1 MKSVMPLY
9 LAAAMAIA
17 STALNASDID
27 LEIDIEIEIEIAS
40 HPEINDEQQS
50 LMTSCQALRDS
61 NANGTMSA
69 CRYYI
74 YGFVD
79 AAKATHG
86 MHAETLKESENQP
99 LSYTERAYR
108 ARVGKVDERN
118 QETRISYFCV
128 PQGGSKEQLIENV
141 TTHMESSM
149 ATAKQ
154 LKTNIYSALTAAYPC
169 R

>member
-9 LAAAMAIA
+9 FAVAMAIF
-17 STALNASDID
+17 STALNASKIDID
-27 LEIDIEIEIEIAS
+27 MDMDMEIAS
-40 HPEINDEQQS
+40 HPEINHNQQS
-50 LMTSCQALRDS
+50 LLTSCQALRDS
-61 NANGTMSA
+61 KANGTISA

-74 YGFVD
+74 DGFVD
-79 AAKATHG
+79 AAKAAQG

-108 ARVGKVDERN
+108 ARVGKVDERT
-118 QETRISYFCV
+118 QGTRISYFCV
-128 PQGGSKEQLIENV
+128 PQGEAKEQLIENV
-141 TTHMESSM
+141 ATHMESSM
-149 ATAKQ
+149 ETAKQ

>member
-9 LAAAMAIA
+9 LAVAMAIF
-17 STALNASDID
+17 STALNAS
-27 LEIDIEIEIEIAS
+27 EIDIGMEIAS
-40 HPEINDEQQS
+40 HPEINHNQQS
-50 LMTSCQALRDS
+50 LLTSCQALRDS
-61 NANGTMSA
+61 KANGTISA

-74 YGFVD
+74 DGFVD
-79 AAKATHG
+79 AAKAAQG

-108 ARVGKVDERN
+108 ARVRKVDERT
-118 QETRISYFCV
+118 QGTRISYFCV
-128 PQGGSKEQLIENV
+128 PQEEAKEQLIENV
-141 TTHMESSM
+141 TTHMAPSM
-149 ATAKQ
+149 ETAKQ